1 MALNIFS
8 RIRGV
13 HWLMI
18 RIIVGIV
25 LPLSLIS
32 FLGVYYGRSAL
43 NSVATRNATAI
54 TTLKSNMM
62 LSWIQDRKTEIENLG
77 NLENLSTTLDALKAL
92 KEGTKE
98 HTALLQQINDKYG
111 NQIISEHVFIKSI
124 TLIDAE
130 SADIVIHYPPDTNV
144 DIGDATKLVAAA
156 SLKTT
161 LASRYDEQEAERE
174 LYIAVPVMY
183 EGSVHQVLFAELD
196 TKTFSNIVADRA
208 GLGVDGASYIIDEQ
222 GTLVAPPPG
231 QVGQAANA
239 VRQVVPS
246 RDFINDIIAQKKK
259 GGTSGIFSTSK
270 ERKSTMIISY
280 ASLPV
285 GWILV
290 TEAAGE
296 ELLGIINWTSIFIL
310 LIILI
315 IFAVFVAVM
324 NLRAL
329 VNPLRNAVDQLTQSG
344 TSLSAT
350 SQQVAASAQANA
362 AIAEQVAQG
371 AATQSS
377 QAETISRAVAEI
389 ATGAQEML
397 ATSEEAARVAREVS
411 QVTQVAGAKGEESQ
425 ESLEQIRKMAT
436 DTAVIA
442 RTMGNRSR
450 EIRTIVD
457 TITKIAEQTNLLSLN
472 AAIEAA
478 RAGEAGRGFSVVAD
492 EIRKLAEQSAGAAS
506 EIKGQVEQMLI
517 QIGDTVTA
525 AEKGLEHAD
534 ENSKVVNEALAE
546 LQNISTAIQQL
557 SLRIK
562 EIGTRTESQTNL
574 VQHVAESMDAIAEVA
589 EQNTVGA
596 EQLSASTQQQSAANQ
611 QVAAAAQQL
620 QALAL
625 DLQHLTGGTQESLQI
640 AQQHLTERALRAAKN
655 QEQQVTHKPIP
666 AFVIEEKKDEPK
678 ETEVPPSLP
687 TA

>member
-1 MALNIFS
+1 M
-8 RIRGV
+8 
-13 HWLMI
+13 MI

-32 FLGVYYGRSAL
+32 FLGVYYGRTAL
-43 NSVATRNATAI
+43 NLVATRNATAI
-54 TTLKSNMM
+54 TTLKSNIMM
-62 LSWIQDRKTEIENLG
+62 SWIEDRKIEVENIS
-77 NLENLSTTLDALKAL
+77 NLETLSTTLDALNSA
-92 KEGTKE
+92 KEGSKE
-98 HTALLQQINDKYG
+98 HDALLQQINNKFGD
-111 NQIISEHVFIKSI
+111 QITSQHPFIKSI
-124 TLIDAE
+124 TFLDIN
-130 SADIVIHYPPDTNV
+130 SANVISHYPPENNM
-144 DIGDATKLVAAA
+144 DITDPQKLIADA
-156 SLKTT
+156 SSKTT
-161 LASRYDEQEAERE
+161 LASRFDDEEGEYE
-174 LYIAVPVMY
+174 LYVAVPVMNN
-183 EGSVHQVLFAELD
+183 GVAHQIIFVELF
-196 TKTFSNIVADRA
+196 TRTFSNIVVDRA
-208 GLGVDGASYIIDEQ
+208 GLGADGASYIINDNSE
-222 GTLVAPPPG
+222 LIAPTKSTFLDT
-231 QVGQAANA
+231 ASLTTIH
-239 VRQVVPS
+239 QVVPS
-246 RDFINDIIAQKKK
+246 HDFMNEILAQRKAI
-259 GGTSGIFSTSK
+259 GATGVFSTSK
-270 ERKSTMIISY
+270 ERKAATIISFT
-280 ASLPV
+280 SLPI
-285 GWILV
+285 GWTLV
-290 TEAAGE
+290 TEVTE
-296 ELLGIINWTSIFIL
+296 EEFLGIINWTSIFVL
-310 LIILI
+310 LIVLI
-315 IFAVFVAVM
+315 IFAIFVAIV

-371 AATQSS
+371 AATQST

-478 RAGEAGRGFSVVAD
+478 RAGDAGRGFSVVAD

-534 ENSKVVNEALAE
+534 ENAKVVNEALAE

-574 VQHVAESMDAIAEVA
+574 VQHVAESMDSIAEVA

-625 DLQHLTGGTQESLQI
+625 DLQYLTGGTQESLKI
-640 AQQHLTERALRAAKN
+640 ARQHLAERATRA
-655 QEQQVTHKPIP
+655 EHQVTHKPIP
-666 AFVIEEKKDEPK
+666 AFVIEKKRDE
-678 ETEVPPSLP
+678 ETKTPPSLP